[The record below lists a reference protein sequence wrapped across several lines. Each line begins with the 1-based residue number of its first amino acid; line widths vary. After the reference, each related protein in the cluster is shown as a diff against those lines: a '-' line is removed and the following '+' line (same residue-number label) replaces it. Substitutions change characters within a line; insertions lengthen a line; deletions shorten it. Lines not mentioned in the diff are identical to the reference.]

1 MLNER
6 YIIKHIKYMFN
17 IIVRSLILSLIMSTS
32 LNVSAQ
38 LQRTSQPDVD
48 TNSLRSKLLKG
59 NVEARFRLYMM
70 STDNA
75 AGLTDYHALAF
86 GGGLRYETG
95 DWHGLS
101 LGVSGFF
108 IWNLGS
114 SDLSKRDA
122 VTGAKSRYEIGQ
134 FDTEN
139 PGNRNDM
146 DRLEDFFIN
155 YKRKAIT
162 FRFGK
167 QEIKTPFINPQ
178 DGRMRPTG
186 EQGLWTEWEPR
197 KNLKFQGGWLYK
209 MSPRGTVK
217 WYGVAESIGLYPVGL
232 GVDGKPSNYAT
243 NIESTGIGILGIQ
256 YQVKGMNLQLWEH
269 MIQGVFHTT
278 MIQLERKPGPGK
290 LMGIETGFQYIF
302 QEPLKDGG
310 NHDQTKVYFSKH
322 AQTHVVSAKV
332 GWKYKSSTLRL
343 NATHIA
349 NTGRFLMPREWGR
362 EPFYTFIPRERN
374 EGAGGVNAVTMNYI
388 REHAKKKWRTEVSYG
403 YYDMPDVKNALLNKY
418 QMPSYHHLLADVKY
432 AFKNW
437 AEGLSIEALYTYKKN
452 GGEIYGDQKYQINK
466 VDMHHFNLI
475 LNYVL

>member
-1 MLNER
+1 
-6 YIIKHIKYMFN
+6 
-17 IIVRSLILSLIMSTS
+17 
-32 LNVSAQ
+32 
-38 LQRTSQPDVD
+38 
-48 TNSLRSKLLKG
+48 
-59 NVEARFRLYMM
+59 
-70 STDNA
+70 
-75 AGLTDYHALAF
+75 
-86 GGGLRYETG
+86 
-95 DWHGLS
+95 
-101 LGVSGFF
+101 
-108 IWNLGS
+108 
-114 SDLSKRDA
+114 
-122 VTGAKSRYEIGQ
+122 
-134 FDTEN
+134 
-139 PGNRNDM
+139 
-146 DRLEDFFIN
+146 
-155 YKRKAIT
+155 
-162 FRFGK
+162 
-167 QEIKTPFINPQ
+167 
-178 DGRMRPTG
+178 
-186 EQGLWTEWEPR
+186 
-197 KNLKFQGGWLYK
+197 

-243 NIESTGIGILGIQ
+243 NIESAGIGILGIQ

-290 LMGIETGFQYIF
+290 LKGIESGFQYIF